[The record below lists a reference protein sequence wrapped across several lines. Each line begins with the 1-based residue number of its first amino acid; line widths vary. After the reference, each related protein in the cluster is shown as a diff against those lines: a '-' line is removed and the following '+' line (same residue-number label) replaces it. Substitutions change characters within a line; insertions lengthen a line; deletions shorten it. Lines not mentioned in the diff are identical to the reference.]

1 MPTRPLIFGL
11 HHVGHPPRGVRL
23 RGAFITPRM
32 LGFFVRVV
40 RGMGYEFTTLRRAMS
55 DPARR
60 WAVLTFDDG
69 YVDNLAVA
77 LPFLR
82 RLNVPATV
90 FVISGDVG
98 KDALTW
104 TEAVESQPFDLLD
117 WDSLRRLAAEGW
129 EIGSHAHEHVHLDRY
144 SAQEQRDLVAQ
155 SIVNIAREVGTPPQ
169 SFAYPYGTY
178 DAATLLILQSL
189 NIRNAVTTKPP
200 RHGAHRSDIDA
211 LQLPRVSIGGASARH
226 YLRSS
231 ARLAQAVGPMQLA
244 RGLASAAADAVIPRT
259 VRTLPTARP
268 IRATLL
274 YGASVAALLM
284 FALLNIPV
292 KGTAAA
298 QATVDVAPRAVL
310 PVSPAQPDS
319 GLDFDDDD
327 SELHESELQELLR
340 SLHTIRA
347 LPDEEPAEIAVMER
361 RGPTLQQ
368 GQPASL

>member
-1 MPTRPLIFGL
+1 
-11 HHVGHPPRGVRL
+11 
-23 RGAFITPRM
+23 M

-340 SLHTIRA
+340 SLHEIRA